1 MKTNPFKKI
10 EKYKNGCEIEMTD
23 EDFQYFEDYKDFYNE
38 FEKVLIN
45 ENFDVN
51 KKSIIKKLKDVT
63 SMFVNKE
70 ISMNAAIR
78 ILKERKTSTDSTS
91 NNNNN
96 NNNNNNR
103 RL

>member
-1 MKTNPFKKI
+1 MS
-10 EKYKNGCEIEMTD
+10 D
-23 EDFQYFEDYKDFYNE
+23 DDFQYFEDYKDIYNE
-38 FEKVLIN
+38 FEKILIN

-51 KKSIIKKLKDVT
+51 KKSIIKKLKDAT

-78 ILKERKTSTDSTS
+78 LLKERKTTTDSTDS
-91 NNNNN
+91 N

>member
-1 MKTNPFKKI
+1 MKTNPFKMI

-23 EDFQYFEDYKDFYNE
+23 EDFNYFEDYINFYNE
-38 FEKVLIN
+38 FEKVLIA
-45 ENFDVN
+45 ENFDIN
-51 KKSIIKKLKDVT
+51 KKSVIKKLKDVT
-63 SMFVNKE
+63 SMFVSKE

-78 ILKERKTSTDSTS
+78 LLKERKTTTDSTDS
-91 NNNNN
+91 NN